1 MDRIDF
7 RNRVGVDGVSM
18 SMAGIYLHV
27 PFCKQACH
35 YCDFHFST
43 NTRQREAMVA
53 ALAKELVLQ
62 RDYLGGEMVETI
74 YFGGGT
80 PSLLTSTELERLLAT
95 VYQHYPVAAH
105 PEITLEANP
114 DDLNLA
120 KLKELRSVGINRL
133 SIGIQSFHEPHL
145 RYLNRAH
152 RADEASRCVQQAQ
165 EVGFDNLSIDLIYA
179 IPAEDHRVWE
189 LDLAHALALQ
199 PQHISSYCLTI
210 EEKTVF
216 GRWQQQGKLRAV
228 SDAFAAEQFE
238 LLINTL
244 SAADF
249 DPYEVSNFS
258 QPGYYAKHNTSYWQN
273 QKYLGV
279 GPSAHSYDG
288 MSQQHNVAN
297 NAKYLRALA
306 GEVVPFDREVL
317 SHYDQINERVMTG
330 LRTKWGCDLEALK
343 TQFQYD
349 LYQEHAAYIDQLIRE
364 GKAMRQENRLILTNS
379 GKMMADGVA
388 EAFFLVSVE

>member
-1 MDRIDF
+1 
-7 RNRVGVDGVSM
+7 
-18 SMAGIYLHV
+18 MAGIYLHV

-43 NTRQREAMVA
+43 NTRHREAMVH
-53 ALAKELVLQ
+53 ALANELVLQ
-62 RDYLGGEMVETI
+62 RNYLAGETVQTI
-74 YFGGGT
+74 YLGGGT
-80 PSLLTSTELERLLAT
+80 PSLLTPGELEQLLST
-95 VYQHYPVAAH
+95 IYQHYPVAAK

-120 KLKELRSVGINRL
+120 KLKELRGVGINRL

-152 RADEASRCVQQAQ
+152 RADETIRCVQQAQ
-165 EVGFDNLSIDLIYA
+165 DAGFDNLSIDLIYA
-179 IPAEDHRVWE
+179 IPAEDHGIWE
-189 LDLAHALALQ
+189 RDLAQALALQ

-238 LLINTL
+238 MLVATL
-244 SAADF
+244 TAAGF
-249 DPYEVSNFS
+249 DPYEVSNFC

-273 QKYLGV
+273 QKYLGI

-288 MSQQHNVAN
+288 KSRQHNVAHN
-297 NAKYLRALA
+297 VKYRQALSEGA
-306 GEVVPFDREVL
+306 VPFEREVL
-317 SHYDQINERVMTG
+317 SRYDQINERVMTG
-330 LRTKWGCDLEALK
+330 LRTKWGCDLAALK
-343 TQFQYD
+343 DHFQHD
-349 LYQEHAAYIDQLIRE
+349 LYREHAAYIDQLIRE
-364 GKAMRQENRLILTNS
+364 GKAVMKENQFILTNS
-379 GKMMADGVA
+379 GKLMADGIA
-388 EAFFLVSVE
+388 EAFFLIDAE